1 MQSDIIKGRD
11 LIPGESG
18 TEEIQHVRSMTGI
31 SRINQVYNGVTV
43 ECGFDMQCVDLQN
56 VKDNVNDDVM
66 TRHDEYYIDHFHH
79 HDYRHHHE
87 IIGV

>member
-1 MQSDIIKGRD
+1 MKETGAFYTVLGNKPISLSWGRM
-11 LIPGESG
+11 L
-18 TEEIQHVRSMTGI
+18 
-31 SRINQVYNGVTV
+31 
-43 ECGFDMQCVDLQN
+43 CVDLQN